1 MEVPLSCPVC
11 SPHQPVFYVQV
22 LLKND
27 CVYEFE
33 CPSGHSFT
41 ANILYHDFQ
50 KLFEVAVNALADN
63 YYREAVGSFAASY
76 ERFMELSIRIIMKAN
91 GVDAESLE
99 SGWKAIARQ
108 SERQLGA
115 YIFLFLREFNRRP
128 QLLTDKQVQLR
139 NKVIHQGYFPDRDEC
154 LKYGAEVLESIR
166 STIDALYYSE
176 VHKDALIGSINDKG
190 DFSPG
195 GPRMHLYARP
205 FILTNS
211 PPETGINTL
220 DEMLE
225 FVVKS
230 RQT

>member
-1 MEVPLSCPVC
+1 MEVSLSCSVC
-11 SPHQPVFYVQV
+11 RPFQGQFTVKV
-22 LLKND
+22 LPKND

-33 CPSGHSFT
+33 CPSGHQFT

-50 KLFEVAVNALADN
+50 KLFEVAVNALADD

-91 GVDAESLE
+91 GVDAENLE

-115 YIFLFLREFNRRP
+115 FIFLFLREFSRRP
-128 QLLTDKQVQLR
+128 QLLTDRQVQLR
-139 NKVIHQGYFPDRDEC
+139 NKVIHQGYFPDREEC
-154 LKYGAEVLESIR
+154 LKYGTEVLESIR
-166 STIDALYYSE
+166 STIHALYSSDI
-176 VHKDALIGSINDKG
+176 HKDALIGSINDKG

-195 GPRMHLYARP
+195 GPRLHLLARP
-205 FILTNS
+205 FILINS

-230 RQT
+230 RQS

>member
-11 SPHQPVFYVQV
+11 SPHQPSFYVQV

-33 CPSGHSFT
+33 CPSGHFFT

-50 KLFEVAVNALADN
+50 KLFEVAVNALADD
-63 YYREAVGSFAASY
+63 YYREAVVSFAASY

-91 GVDAESLE
+91 GVDAENLE

-128 QLLTDKQVQLR
+128 QLLTDKHVQLR

-166 STIDALYYSE
+166 STIHALYYSV
-176 VHKDALIGSINDKG
+176 VHKDALIAQLTTRVTFPMMDRECIC
-190 DFSPG
+190 
-195 GPRMHLYARP
+195 MHAHSY
-205 FILTNS
+205 
-211 PPETGINTL
+211 
-220 DEMLE
+220 
-225 FVVKS
+225 
-230 RQT
+230 